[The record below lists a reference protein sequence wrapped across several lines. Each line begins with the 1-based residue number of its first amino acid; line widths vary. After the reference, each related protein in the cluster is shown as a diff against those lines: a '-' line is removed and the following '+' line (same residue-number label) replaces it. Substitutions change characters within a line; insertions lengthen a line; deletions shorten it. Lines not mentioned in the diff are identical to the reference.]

1 MSEERRDAL
10 KIIGAIGATCMFPF
24 QADELYG
31 QHDHAE
37 GKPVAHERK
46 FFSEAEF
53 KLLTALV
60 DEIIPATDTPSASQ
74 AGVPAYIDHVATKNA
89 ALAEVCR
96 GGLQKLAKK
105 RFAAMNPEARSRYLG
120 KLCQSAEVA
129 RKKGADERF
138 WIAIKNLTADGYYTS
153 KVGIREELGYKG
165 NSVLE
170 SFPSCDVVP
179 EH

>member
-37 GKPVAHERK
+37 GKAAVHDRK

-53 KLLTALV
+53 RVLTALV
-60 DEIIPATDTPSASQ
+60 DEIIPATETPSASQ
-74 AGVPAYIDHVATKNA
+74 AGVPAYIDFVATRNA
-89 ALAEVCR
+89 ALGAVCR
-96 GGLQKLAKK
+96 EGLGRLAKK
-105 RFAAMNPEARSRYLG
+105 KFLAMSSADKAKFLG
-120 KLCQSAEVA
+120 KLCRSAEVE
-129 RKKGADERF
+129 RKKGVDEKF
-138 WIAIKNLTADGYYTS
+138 WVAIKNLTADGYYTS
-153 KVGIREELGYKG
+153 KVGIREELGYQG
-165 NSVLE
+165 NAVLE
-170 SFPSCDVVP
+170 SFPSCDAVP